1 MSFFIQKNERKTGVM
16 HVAALAKTMKN
27 NPEKLEGG

>member
-1 MSFFIQKNERKTGVM
+1 MSFYTKNERKTGVM
-16 HVAALAKTMKN
+16 HVAVLAKTMKN

>member
-1 MSFFIQKNERKTGVM
+1 MSFFIQKNERKTVVM
-16 HVAALAKTMKN
+16 HVAVLAKTMKN